1 MADDVTAMDLGTSN
15 TCVTRCSADA
25 AVTVLRP
32 EGWHHSTLGGAIPT
46 LVLYRDGDPFLVG
59 AAAEHEF
66 GEATAAERR
75 SYILRGQFKPDIA
88 ARDDA
93 RRWMEDFL
101 RLLRSRV
108 AVTDNLLVGIPCQ
121 AENHYQQ
128 VLRRCLADTGWG
140 NARFLREPMGA
151 LLHYIATGA
160 LPPSLAARGV
170 LTVDFGGGTCDLAVL
185 RRADVVSRHGDMLYG
200 GRLFDDLFF
209 RMLLERNAGLED
221 RLTREGN
228 DYYVHWIACRQAKE
242 DFSNAMAVRRDQP
255 VTVRVRWSS
264 WDGAAAR
271 EQAAYIDNLT
281 WEEFLCRAGDY
292 RPTPSLLETLREH
305 RDRAGLSPHAEGLLH
320 GKRVDLVSWFEHILL
335 EALARARRDEGLV
348 GADVPM
354 VLLTGGSSAWP
365 FVGEL
370 VRQIMGE
377 RAQLLVGDEPYADIA
392 KGLAQYHVLA
402 ERLREGRAALQRELP
417 AFMEEHIRRR
427 AIRETLDAGVDRLLG
442 QCADLLR
449 NAVLLP
455 EFRRYRDEGGPLRAL
470 MARIGEAMRRE
481 EPRLRDLL
489 DAETGRLARRVTE
502 ACRTELKAWFRSK
515 GIPILPERL
524 EQTWL
529 GVGMSAFLAR
539 MGEELSR
546 STLAPTRAAAE
557 TATAV
562 MAPSL
567 AALAASGTVV
577 ITPLIA
583 IAMGVAGVVIMRL
596 FHMDRWVVEKAL
608 DLPLPGPLRRRI
620 FSEERSAALCDEQLE
635 AFGASF
641 RAQLPEEWSR
651 AEGQILAEAARVA
664 GEEIAALDLLNIT
677 PG

>member
-15 TCVTRCSADA
+15 TCVTRCSAETG
-25 AVTVLRP
+25 VTVLRP

-46 LVLYRDGDPFLVG
+46 LVLYRNSEPFLIG

-66 GEATAAERR
+66 GEATTAERCA
-75 SYILRGQFKPDIA
+75 YVLRGQFKPDIA
-88 ARDDA
+88 ARDEA

-101 RLLRSRV
+101 RLLRSRITL
-108 AVTDNLLVGIPCQ
+108 AGSLLVGIPCQ

-128 VLRRCLADTGWG
+128 VLRRCLADTGWD

-151 LLHYIATGA
+151 IIHYIATGA

-209 RMLLERNAGLED
+209 QLLLEHNPGLEK
-221 RLTREGN
+221 RLAHEGN

-242 DFSNAMAVRRDQP
+242 DFSNAMAARRDQP

-264 WDGAAAR
+264 WDGSAAR
-271 EQAAYIDNLT
+271 EQSAYIENMT
-281 WEEFLCRAGDY
+281 WDVFLRHAGDY
-292 RPTPSLLETLREH
+292 RATPTLLEALREH
-305 RDRAGLSPHAEGLLH
+305 RDRAGLSASAEGLLQ
-320 GKRVDLVSWFEHILL
+320 GKRVDLISWFERILL
-335 EALARARRDEGLV
+335 DALARARRDEGAI

-365 FVGEL
+365 FVDEL
-370 VRQIMGE
+370 VRQTMGD
-377 RAQLLVGDEPYADIA
+377 RIRLLVGDEPYSDIA

-417 AFMEEHIRRR
+417 AFMEEHIRQR
-427 AIRETLDAGVDRLLG
+427 AIRETLDAGVDRLLAE
-442 QCADLLR
+442 CADLLR

-455 EFRRYRDEGGPLRAL
+455 EFRRYRDEGGPIRQL
-470 MARIGEAMRRE
+470 MEHIGEAMRRE
-481 EPRLRDLL
+481 EPRLRELL
-489 DAETGRLARRVTE
+489 ESETSRLARRVAE
-502 ACRTELKAWFRSK
+502 ACRAELKAWFRSK

-529 GVGMSAFLAR
+529 GVEMRSFLLR

-546 STLAPTRAAAE
+546 STLAQTRNTAE

-562 MAPSL
+562 MAPGL

-583 IAMGVAGVVIMRL
+583 LAMGIAGVVIMRL
-596 FHMDRWVVEKAL
+596 FRMDRWVVEKSLA
-608 DLPLPGPLRRRI
+608 LPLPGMLRRRI
-620 FSEERSAALCDEQLE
+620 FSDARSAALCDEQLK
-635 AFGASF
+635 AFSTSF
-641 RAQLPEEWSR
+641 RAQLLQEWSR
-651 AEGQILAEAARVA
+651 AEGRILTEASRVA